1 MISCLN
7 RNVFNNLLFEGINE
21 TDLELLDFNRF
32 VYYNYSPG
40 DILIK
45 EGEPG
50 DFMLL
55 IVSGT
60 VAVTKKI
67 NNIDVELGFRS
78 VGEYVGEMALFDG
91 ELRSATV
98 TANSMIEAY
107 SINADFYQYL
117 IKKFPRVKDNII
129 KGITDTLRVNGV
141 RIISDK
147 EKFILE
153 MTQIRKSL
161 NQTLELKRQIHE
173 QKSELELI
181 NRELERKNKELYKLA
196 IFDDLTGSYSKKH
209 FNCLLDNEL
218 SKSIRHNIVFGLLVL
233 DIDDFKVFNDTFGHI
248 LGDSVLEELVC
259 VLQKLLRKEDIIG
272 RIGGEEFAIV
282 LPHMNI
288 EQSKTVACKIRDYLD
303 SNTLIVDQKPLKITV
318 SIGVTDSSIC
328 EPKTVQEII
337 YNGDIALYKAKNKGR
352 NRVESFHSGMTMNS
366 VLTNR
371 CSF

>member
-32 VYYNYSPG
+32 VYCNYSPD

-45 EGEPG
+45 EGDSG

-55 IVSGT
+55 IISGT
-60 VAVTKKI
+60 VVVTKKI
-67 NNIDVELGFRS
+67 NNIDVKLGIRS
-78 VGEYVGEMALFDG
+78 PGEYVGEMALFDG

-98 TANSMIEAY
+98 IAESEIEAY
-107 SINADFYQYL
+107 SINVEFFNYL
-117 IKKFPRVKDNII
+117 ITKLPKVKDNII

-147 EKFILE
+147 EKFISE

-161 NQTLELKRQIHE
+161 NQTLELKRQINE

-181 NRELERKNKELYKLA
+181 NRELERKNKELYKLT

-209 FNCLLDNEL
+209 FNVLLDNEL
-218 SKSIRHNIVFGLLVL
+218 SKSLRHSVVFGLLIL

-248 LGDSVLEELVC
+248 LGDCVLEELVD
-259 VLQKLLRKEDIIG
+259 VMQKLLRKEDIIG
-272 RIGGEEFAIV
+272 RIGGEEFAII
-282 LPHMNI
+282 LPHMDLN
-288 EQSKTVACKIRDYLD
+288 ESMSVAYKIRDFLD
-303 SNTLIVDQKPLKITV
+303 NNMLIVDQKPLKITV
-318 SIGVTDSSIC
+318 SIGVTDSSIDK
-328 EPKTVQEII
+328 PKTVQEII
-337 YNGDIALYKAKNKGR
+337 YNGDIALYKAKNSGR
-352 NRVESFHSGMTMNS
+352 NRVENFYSGMTMNS
-366 VLTNR
+366 VLTDR